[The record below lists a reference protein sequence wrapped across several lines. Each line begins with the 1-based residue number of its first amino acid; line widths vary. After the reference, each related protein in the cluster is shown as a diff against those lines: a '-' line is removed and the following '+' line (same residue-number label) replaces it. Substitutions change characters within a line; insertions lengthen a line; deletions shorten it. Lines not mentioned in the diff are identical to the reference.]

1 MLKGSGKFIWILCQR
16 QVKDFYLI
24 YKETNMKYSLKV
36 CSYFITASILFLTS
50 CATTELTLVWKDRN
64 FQGTVHKIAVVGA
77 FKRPSV
83 RNFFEDEFVKQLKA
97 HGVEAVASYTFVP
110 IADLKNQKEVIA
122 KIRETGADAALVT
135 RLVDKKTIERYVPGE
150 VYTFPNYYYYW
161 DPYFNYIYTPG
172 YTVEEEYAY
181 AETNIYETSDEKL
194 IWSARSRTLLSGK
207 DQDLIRSFVGIMVK
221 KLSADGVI

>member
-1 MLKGSGKFIWILCQR
+1 
-16 QVKDFYLI
+16 
-24 YKETNMKYSLKV
+24 MKYPMKICCYV
-36 CSYFITASILFLTS
+36 ITACIFLLTS

-77 FKRPSV
+77 FRKPAV
-83 RNFFEDEFVKQLKA
+83 RNFFEDAFVKQLKA
-97 HGVEAVASYTFVP
+97 HGVEAVASYTLVP
-110 IADLKNQKEVIA
+110 IADLKNQKEVMA

-181 AETNIYETSDEKL
+181 AETNVYETSDEKL

-207 DQDLIRSFVGIMVK
+207 DQDLIRSFVGIMVR

>member
-1 MLKGSGKFIWILCQR
+1 MACVFL
-16 QVKDFYLI
+16 
-24 YKETNMKYSLKV
+24 
-36 CSYFITASILFLTS
+36 LTS
-50 CATTELTLVWKDRN
+50 CATTELTLVWKDQN
-64 FQGTVHKIAVVGA
+64 FHGKVHKIVVVGA
-77 FKRPSV
+77 FRKPAI
-83 RNFFEDEFVKQLKA
+83 RNFFEDAFVKQLKA

-110 IADLKNQKEVIA
+110 IADLKNQKEVMA

-135 RLVDKKTIERYVPGE
+135 RLVDKKTVERYVPGE
-150 VYTFPNYYYYW
+150 VYTFPSYYYYW

-181 AETNIYETSDEKL
+181 AETNIYETSDGKL